1 MALMPGVTRRLIPRN
16 FTRGGQTAVHGVLLH
31 IMEGTLDG
39 TDSWFRNPDS
49 KASSHFGVGRD
60 GRVFQWVDTDDRSWH
75 ASGANASWLSIEHE
89 GRGGDSLTPPQLAA
103 TARVIRWMH
112 ETEGVKLQLA
122 DTPAERGIGWHGM
135 GGKAWGS
142 HPDCPGNPIKSQRP
156 AIIAAARGTEE
167 TDMNL
172 TDAVKLPAWVPTT
185 WPKDEGLQDGK
196 ITVNTALG
204 STYGH
209 ARRSAENSAQL
220 VSDVQALRAAVADL
234 AAAVAELS
242 AQGRAGG

>member
-1 MALMPGVTRRLIPRN
+1 MALMLGVTRRLIPRN
-16 FTRGGQTAVHGVLLH
+16 FTRGGQTAVHSVLLH

-49 KASSHFGVGRD
+49 RASSHFGVGRD
-60 GRVFQWVDTDDRSWH
+60 GRIFQWVDTGDRSWH
-75 ASGANASWLSIEHE
+75 PSGANALWLSIEHE
-89 GRGGDSLTPPQLAA
+89 GRGGDALTSPQLVA

-142 HPDCPGNPIKSQRP
+142 HPDCPGNPIKAQRP

-220 VSDVQALRAAVADL
+220 VSDVQALRAAF
-234 AAAVAELS
+234 AELF